1 MLIAIAKMMIT
12 QIRMNFGK
20 LIMQRVKLF
29 LIVPLMPLS
38 NLAISAY
45 VKGSVK
51 IIGSRGRRDTI
62 MYQSGSLMSPHPKNA
77 K

>member
-1 MLIAIAKMMIT
+1 MLIAIAMMIIN

-29 LIVPLMPLS
+29 LRVPLMPLS

-45 VKGSVK
+45 TKGSVK
-51 IIGSRGRRDTI
+51 MSGSRGRRDTI
-62 MYQSGSLMSPHPKNA
+62 MYQSGSLMSPHQKNA